1 MPWITAYFPAG
12 EDFSGASKPRD
23 VLGIVDLAKEVDR
36 SLQCRNCEKNCTLNT
51 PRHAWGWMPLES
63 EGRATLSPEAPCEL
77 RVKFQCSKCE
87 SIHLAV
93 PLPSKGSGKPWS
105 MADGAVRLIFAAIPK
120 WVRRATGTPRKSN
133 VRAAGAHEAP
143 TSDAAH
149 QAATSV
155 AAARSIADAALA
167 EAAGGADEAER
178 ERVQAAR
185 NDAAMERVASGKRPT
200 RNPKRPTE

>member
-1 MPWITAYFPAG
+1 MLDLIVSDLTQFI
-12 EDFSGASKPRD
+12 ESSQ
-23 VLGIVDLAKEVDR
+23 VLMYVFDLIILMVVHNQKLLDISSCINFHFVKTFN
-36 SLQCRNCEKNCTLNT
+36 SI
-51 PRHAWGWMPLES
+51 
-63 EGRATLSPEAPCEL
+63 PE
-77 RVKFQCSKCE
+77 CSKCE
-87 SIHLAV
+87 SIHIAV

-149 QAATSV
+149 EAATSV

-185 NDAAMERVASGKRPT
+185 NDAAMERVASGKRPA